1 MGLNLQMRETR
12 MMGWMN
18 QQRMNKD
25 TDELTGEKKDVYNR
39 ITKVARKD
47 NSYLH
52 CKEAKEKS

>member
-25 TDELTGEKKDVYNR
+25 TDELTGEKKDINILQQDHESGEER
-39 ITKVARKD
+39 QQLPA
-47 NSYLH
+47 L
-52 CKEAKEKS
+52 